1 MGDQATRTRT
11 TRSPQRGRIPGRVAA
26 QRVQEAERLVVD
38 LPFVGSVRLP
48 RPEQLAYFGAVGV
61 LVALEIVEWPIAL
74 VLATGHVLAQQQHS
88 RAFQQLGEGLEDA

>member
-1 MGDQATRTRT
+1 
-11 TRSPQRGRIPGRVAA
+11 
-26 QRVQEAERLVVD
+26 
-38 LPFVGSVRLP
+38 
-48 RPEQLAYFGAVGV
+48 VGV